1 MSTAELEHLESQGD
15 EQIGT
20 ILGKI
25 GRLKDLRWAG
35 TRPLWEG
42 VANMMVTVV

>member
-25 GRLKDLRWAG
+25 GRLKDLRS
-35 TRPLWEG
+35 
-42 VANMMVTVV
+42 VVLSCESML